1 MAETQSID
9 HRMDDFLVIKFEVM
23 ITRDHYLFL
32 MLGIY
37 EDFDDDLLFDIIDLL
52 THKN

>member
-1 MAETQSID
+1 
-9 HRMDDFLVIKFEVM
+9 
-23 ITRDHYLFL
+23 

-52 THKN
+52 THKNWFDIQLFY